1 MSLWWVRVGLD
12 AQCCGGKV
20 CGAATGHE
28 QRRAGAQAWVGQ
40 KAGVMEAEP
49 PPSVGPRAPG
59 TEFSPPAPGTE
70 QKGGEQLRGRRSG
83 GVPFYMGE
91 TEAQG
96 GLSFPEMVQ
105 EAVGKQAQPPGWQ
118 TAQ

>member
-12 AQCCGGKV
+12 AQSCGGKV

-59 TEFSPPAPGTE
+59 TE

-83 GVPFYMGE
+83 GVPFYMGK

-118 TAQ
+118 SAQ